1 MQHQSIPPSF
11 DTVTEALQWLATK
24 GYTHDFN
31 LDNDCLRFNSGTQAM
46 SPQDFTI
53 EYVFRFEGETD
64 PGDENI
70 VYGINSDTFKL
81 KGVMVS
87 AFGVYADEI
96 SDEMLK
102 KLSTH

>member
-1 MQHQSIPPSF
+1 MEHQNAQPFF
-11 DTVTEALQWLATK
+11 DTVTEALQWLATE

-31 LDNDCLRFNSGTQAM
+31 LDNDCLRFNGSTQTM

-70 VYGINSDTFKL
+70 VYGISSETFNL
-81 KGVMVS
+81 KGVMIS

-96 SDEMLK
+96 SDEMIK
-102 KLSTH
+102 KLSIH